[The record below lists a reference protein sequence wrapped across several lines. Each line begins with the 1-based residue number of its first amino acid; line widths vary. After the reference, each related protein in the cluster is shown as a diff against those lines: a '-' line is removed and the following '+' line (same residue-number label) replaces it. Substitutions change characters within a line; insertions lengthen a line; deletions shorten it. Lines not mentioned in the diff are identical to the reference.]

1 MIKFMQKL
9 EPRQYCKNDVILR
22 DMEEVEEI

>member
-1 MIKFMQKL
+1 MQKL